1 MTKGVTSRLA
11 VQEEVVFV
19 GAVYC
24 AVFDGCGALS

>member
-19 GAVYC
+19 AVYS
-24 AVFDGCGALS
+24 AGFDGCGALS